1 MISMPPDSTTNKSRS
16 GSPARKTVWP
26 SAKEQEVASNLR
38 DARSFASSLG
48 NAIGSEVVADSSIIG
63 LL

>member
-1 MISMPPDSTTNKSRS
+1 
-16 GSPARKTVWP
+16 
-26 SAKEQEVASNLR
+26 VASNLR